1 MTNNTNTTGRHVAV
15 IGAGVAGLS
24 AAWDL
29 SLDGHHVTVYEAGS
43 EVGGLAAGFRDT
55 NWEWSLEKFYHH
67 WFETDQDLLTL
78 AEEIGVREKI
88 FFPRPK
94 TSYWLDNQIV
104 RSEMTPYSVMFK
116 LPLSLVAKV
125 RLALAGAYLKY
136 VARDWRGLEK
146 VTAHEW
152 LQQTMGQEAYSRLWK
167 PLLIGKFSDL
177 YEKVNMAWLWAR
189 IKTRSLRLGTYEGGF
204 QSFVDDLADAV
215 KKRGVEI
222 HLNTPVE
229 QIASTDGKLTLT
241 VQGEAKVFDQV
252 LSTVGPGLMLRITE
266 GLSATEYGQKAS
278 RLQSIGAVCVVFA
291 LKQSLLTDGTYWLNL
306 PATSPQKDQS
316 EFPFL
321 ALVEHTNWMDKVH
334 YGGDVLVYC
343 GDYVP
348 VGHEYLTMPEEELAH
363 RFMAVLPRFN
373 PAFKPEWVRKFWVFR
388 APYAQPFPGVNHSQ
402 NVPSIETPVKG
413 LYWASMSHVY
423 PWDRGT
429 NFAVEIGRRAAR
441 LMMGK
446 QPVS

>member
-29 SLDGHHVTVYEAGS
+29 SRDGHHVTVYEAGS

-252 LSTVGPGLMLRITE
+252 LSTIGPGLMLRITE

-291 LKQSLLTDGTYWLNL
+291 LKQSLLIDGTYWLNL

-348 VGHEYLTMPEEELAH
+348 VGHEYLTMSEEELAH